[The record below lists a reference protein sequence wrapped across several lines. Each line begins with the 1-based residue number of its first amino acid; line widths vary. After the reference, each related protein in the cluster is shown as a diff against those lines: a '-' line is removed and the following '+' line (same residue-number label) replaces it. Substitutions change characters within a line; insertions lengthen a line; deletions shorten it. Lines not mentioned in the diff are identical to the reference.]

1 MASKTCPSCGA
12 KNADS
17 AYICTNCAASLID
30 SSTISSSVGTYTDS
44 KPMQTSL
51 PSGVV
56 TTQPVA
62 VVEASFTGT
71 LLNALITTIFL
82 LFFGL
87 QATGGF
93 PSDTYGIIASLAL
106 ALGVPLLFTYLARSR
121 FDFYDTHFSKAS
133 RIRRRDYSYSD
144 MESVEKWRGGLRVS
158 LKQERGF
165 MNSTVIIPKNP
176 KLDSGS
182 DLATFLSQKIP
193 KQTSEESA
201 SENVDKSTEQV

>member
-1 MASKTCPSCGA
+1 MKSNP
-12 KNADS
+12 
-17 AYICTNCAASLID
+17 I
-30 SSTISSSVGTYTDS
+30 
-44 KPMQTSL
+44 PTSL
-51 PSGVV
+51 PSGVI

-62 VVEASFTGT
+62 VVESSFTGT

-87 QATGGF
+87 QATGSL
-93 PSDTYGIIASLAL
+93 PSDTYGIIAGIGI
-106 ALGVPLLFTYLARSR
+106 ALGAPLLFTYVSRSR

-133 RIRRRDYSYSD
+133 RIRSRDYDYSD

-176 KLDSGS
+176 KLENGS

-193 KQTSEESA
+193 KQTSKENTSES
-201 SENVDKSTEQV
+201 VD